1 MEQVTS
7 TGQNSA
13 VVPERSRPMV
23 PDGYGVPASDEGM
36 VDWSWVVERLEQARN
51 YWFCTTRPD
60 GRPHAMPAW
69 AVWVNDALYFD
80 GSPETRRGRN
90 LARNSAITVHLES
103 GDQVV
108 VLEGDAA
115 EPGKPD
121 PQLAQQLVAAF
132 EKKYAATDDYHPT
145 ADQWDNG
152 GLWVL
157 RPRVAFG
164 WRDFPNSLTRF
175 RFSNGGG

>member
-1 MEQVTS
+1 MTEVNVPV
-7 TGQNSA
+7 G
-13 VVPERSRPMV
+13 PERSRPLL
-23 PDGYGVPASDEGM
+23 PADYGVPATEEGM
-36 VDWSWVVERLEQARN
+36 VEWSWAVERLEHARN

-69 AVWVNDALYFD
+69 AVWVADALYFD

-108 VLEGDAA
+108 VLEGDALEA
-115 EPGKPD
+115 GRPD
-121 PQLAQQLVAAF
+121 PDLARRLVVAF
-132 EKKYAATDDYHPT
+132 EQKYAATDNYHPT
-145 ADQWDNG
+145 VDQWDRG

-157 RPRVAFG
+157 RPKVAFG
-164 WRDFPNSLTRF
+164 WRDFPNSLTRWRF
-175 RFSNGGG
+175 RQNS